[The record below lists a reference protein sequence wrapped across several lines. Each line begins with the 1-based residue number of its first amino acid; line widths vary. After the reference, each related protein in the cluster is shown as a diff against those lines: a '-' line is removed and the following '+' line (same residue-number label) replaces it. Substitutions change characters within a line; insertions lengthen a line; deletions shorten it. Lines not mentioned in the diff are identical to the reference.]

1 MLSIMTE
8 TLYSSLDFHIVAFII
23 FSLLISIL
31 MVIVSFRT
39 YLRITCGTCTSDRDM
54 SGKVAIVTGSNTGIG
69 LEAARELARR
79 HCKVILACRSILKG
93 RKAALDIISS
103 TGNTNVHVKSCDLSS
118 LKSVRNFADDI
129 LNSESR
135 LDVLICNAGGGSP
148 PGRHLTEDGFELQ
161 FQTNH
166 LGHFLLVNLLLDL
179 LKLTGGSNGR
189 CSRIVITSSLAHR
202 FGSIDLNNMPRFERS
217 IPHPF
222 LTYCD
227 TKLANL
233 LFMKE
238 LDRRLVGT
246 LVTVNALHPGTVYT
260 NGIKSVK
267 IWYIKYF
274 LLFLCY
280 LYGHRTK
287 EDGAQTILH
296 LSLDESL
303 EGISGHYFADCQ
315 PTNYSPVADD
325 VMLSKQLWS
334 MSETFCGLERKNGK
348 NGAHKVYCL

>member
-1 MLSIMTE
+1 MLSSMSE
-8 TLYSSLDFHIVAFII
+8 RLFSSLDFHLVAFII
-23 FSLLISIL
+23 FTFLISVL
-31 MVIVSFRT
+31 MVIMSFRT
-39 YLRITCGTCTSDRDM
+39 YLRVSCGLCTSDRDM
-54 SGKVAIVTGSNTGIG
+54 KGKVVIVTGANTGIG

-79 HCKVILACRSILKG
+79 NAKVILACRSLSKG
-93 RKAALDIISS
+93 RAAALDISSS
-103 TGNTNVHVKSCDLSS
+103 TGNSNIHVKLCDLSS
-118 LKSVRNFADDI
+118 LKSVRNFADDM

-148 PGRHLTEDGFELQ
+148 PGRHLTEDGFEVQ

-166 LGHFLLVNLLLDL
+166 LGHFLLVNLLMDL
-179 LKLTGGSNGR
+179 LKVTGSAGH
-189 CSRIVITSSLAHR
+189 CPRIVITSSLAHR
-202 FGSIDLNNMPRFERS
+202 LGNIDLQNMPKFAKYV
-217 IPHPF
+217 PHPF

-238 LDRRLVGT
+238 LDRRLEGSS
-246 LVTVNALHPGTVYT
+246 VTVNALHPGTVYT
-260 NGIKSVK
+260 NGIRSVQ

-280 LYGHRTK
+280 LYGHRSE

-296 LSLDESL
+296 LALDESL
-303 EGISGHYFADCQ
+303 EGISGLYFADCQ

-325 VMLSKQLWS
+325 TTLAGKLWS
-334 MSETFCGLERKNGK
+334 LSETYCGLERKNK
-348 NGAHKVYCL
+348 NHNVYCL

>member
-1 MLSIMTE
+1 MLLSSMSE
-8 TLYSSLDFHIVAFII
+8 TLLSSLDFHMVAFVI
-23 FSLLISIL
+23 FSVFISIM
-31 MVIVSFRT
+31 MVIISFKVH
-39 YLRITCGTCTSDRDM
+39 LRITCGICTSEKDM
-54 SGKVAIVTGSNTGIG
+54 SGKVVIVTGSNTGIG
-69 LEAARELARR
+69 MEAARELARR
-79 HCKVILACRSILKG
+79 NAKVILACRCMKKG
-93 RKAALDIISS
+93 RVAAAEIISS
-103 TGNTNVHVKSCDLSS
+103 TGNSKILVKSCDLSS

-148 PGRHLTEDGFELQ
+148 PGRHLTEDGFEVQ

-179 LKLTGGSNGR
+179 LKSTGSLGK

-202 FGSIDLNNMPRFERS
+202 FGSIDLLNMPKFDKYV
-217 IPHPF
+217 PHPF
-222 LTYCD
+222 LNYCD

-238 LDRRLVGT
+238 LDRRLEGSS
-246 LVTVNALHPGTVYT
+246 VTVNALHPGTVYT
-260 NGIKSVK
+260 NGIRSVQ
-267 IWYIKYF
+267 IWYVKFF

-280 LYGHRTK
+280 LYGHRTE

-296 LSLDESL
+296 LALDESL

-325 VMLSKQLWS
+325 ITLSQKLWF
-334 MSETFCGLERKNGK
+334 MSETYCGLERKNK
-348 NGAHKVYCL
+348 NHNVYCL